1 MTSTCVFCRAI
12 KVPSTISYSTVEY
25 GICICHQLCEAVLV
39 PTSVSEPQVS
49 DFHLTKKG
57 VFAPATFCQRKITLT
72 FCLNTGSGKTL
83 VLNLGRYRKQTRH
96 NPFSTK
102 LPLLFL
108 QPWTT
113 LTRRIEH
120 LIASKQL
127 SISSLVSYNLRCT
140 LLFVDIMIQHSHL
153 MIQILRMQRPQ
164 RSFCYLLQMHRL
176 SSIIAALKDMM
187 SKCKMV

>member
-1 MTSTCVFCRAI
+1 
-12 KVPSTISYSTVEY
+12 
-25 GICICHQLCEAVLV
+25 
-39 PTSVSEPQVS
+39 
-49 DFHLTKKG
+49 
-57 VFAPATFCQRKITLT
+57 
-72 FCLNTGSGKTL
+72 
-83 VLNLGRYRKQTRH
+83 
-96 NPFSTK
+96 
-102 LPLLFL
+102 LLFL